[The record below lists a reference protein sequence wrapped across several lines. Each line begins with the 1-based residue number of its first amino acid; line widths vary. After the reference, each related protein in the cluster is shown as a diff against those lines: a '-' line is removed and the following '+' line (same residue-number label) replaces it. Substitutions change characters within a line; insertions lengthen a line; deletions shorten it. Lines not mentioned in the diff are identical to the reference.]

1 MDRKDRKKLNKEFLD
16 FYLFSSIPSTR
27 VGLIANLLLFFLFEV
42 GNELF
47 LPEVKEFRYFLRF
60 GIIIPFFLI
69 YILTMYIRKLR
80 PFLSILFIILNTLLC
95 VTIFLVGV
103 TSGTHEPGYQ
113 YYYAWVMLMTIGLYT
128 FFRLR
133 FAMLVTLGLLQLVAY
148 ILANILNHSFS
159 DNLVLAVNNLF
170 FVISTA
176 VLGFFIAY
184 SFQKLN
190 KKNFLHQKALDAQY
204 KRVLAEFNEKTIM
217 EEELKIAAEQKVVML
232 KEIHHRVK
240 NNLAIVI
247 SMLSLQMRK
256 VHDPELKKII
266 SDIELRIRSMA
277 LIHEHLYRSED
288 LDRVKLH
295 EYLSSLTT
303 IVLSSFSSP
312 NVVLDKDFEPMEV
325 SIETA
330 LPVGLI
336 TNELLTNAI
345 KYAFTGNQEGII
357 TARLS
362 QKNGTIS
369 LTIADNGSGFPADFK
384 VDDQHSLGMF
394 IVKLLVE
401 QLNGVLTIKST
412 EGTSFSIDFPFS
424 PIRKLFNK

>member
-1 MDRKDRKKLNKEFLD
+1 MDREDRKRLNKEFLD
-16 FYLFSSIPSTR
+16 FYLFSSIPSMR
-27 VGLIANLLLFFLFEV
+27 LGLIMNLLLFLLFAV
-42 GNELF
+42 TNELI
-47 LPEVKEFRYFLRF
+47 LPEVKELHYFMRF
-60 GIIIPFFLI
+60 GIVIPFFLI
-69 YILTMYIRKLR
+69 YILVMFFRKLR
-80 PFLSILFIILNTLLC
+80 PFLSVIFIILNALLC
-95 VTIFLVGV
+95 LAIFLVGV
-103 TSGTHEPGYQ
+103 TSGTNESSYQ
-113 YYYAWVMLMTIGLYT
+113 YYFAWVMLMTIGLYT

-133 FAMLVTLGLLQLVAY
+133 LAILVSLGLLQLIAY
-148 ILANILNHSFS
+148 ILANIHNHSFWNS
-159 DNLVLAVNNLF
+159 PVLAVNNLF

-184 SFQKLN
+184 SFNSLN

-204 KRVLAEFNEKTIM
+204 KRVLAEFNEKTAM
-217 EEELKIAAEQKVVML
+217 EEKLKIAAEQKMIML

-256 VHDPELKKII
+256 VHDPELRQII

-288 LDRVKLH
+288 LDRVRLH

-312 NVVLDKDFEPMEV
+312 KVVLDKDFEPMEV

-345 KYAFTGNQEGII
+345 KYAFSGNQGGTI
-357 TARLS
+357 TARLT
-362 QKNGTIS
+362 QRNGTIFLIIS
-369 LTIADNGSGFPADFK
+369 DNGSGLPADFK
-384 VDDQHSLGMF
+384 VDDQHTLGMF

-401 QLNGVLTIKST
+401 QLNGVMTIESSG
-412 EGTSFSIDFPFS
+412 GTSFSIEFPFI